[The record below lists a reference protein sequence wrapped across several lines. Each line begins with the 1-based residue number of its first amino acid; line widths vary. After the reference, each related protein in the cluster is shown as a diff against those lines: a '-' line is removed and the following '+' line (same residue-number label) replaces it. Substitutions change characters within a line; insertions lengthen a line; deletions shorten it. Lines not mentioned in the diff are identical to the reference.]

1 MMKGP
6 ITSGFPAS
14 SIMIVMI
21 GTAMTPFTIAAQTSA
36 FMESIP
42 DRTISTPSTVATVRT
57 A

>member
-1 MMKGP
+1 MTKGP

-21 GTAMTPFTIAAQTSA
+21 GTAMTPFTIAAHTSA

>member
-1 MMKGP
+1 MTKGP
-6 ITSGFPAS
+6 ITSGFPES